1 MADTNS
7 QHEEPVLKVSDR
19 RHFTESGERRADVD
33 QTEFEEQA
41 APPPAPPPAAAPA
54 SGASGAKSKPAE
66 PAAAAAAKTP
76 PPPRAER
83 LASREITFAG
93 LIQDLYATAMMQMG
107 AELQPGQPG
116 QVDIEG
122 ARETIDLLGMLQQKT
137 HGNRDP
143 QEEQL
148 MSAVLYD
155 LRLAY
160 VELMRAATRMPP
172 LPPPPGGRK
181 R

>member
-7 QHEEPVLKVSDR
+7 QHDEPVLKVSDR
-19 RHFTESGERRADVD
+19 RHFTESGERRSDVD
-33 QTEFEEQA
+33 QQEFEERPS
-41 APPPAPPPAAAPA
+41 PPPPPPAAAA
-54 SGASGAKSKPAE
+54 AAAKPKPAE
-66 PAAAAAAKTP
+66 PAAGGAKA
-76 PPPRAER
+76 PPPRPER
-83 LASREITFAG
+83 LAARDITFAG

-137 HGNRDP
+137 HGNRDA

>member
-33 QTEFEEQA
+33 QKEYEERP
-41 APPPAPPPAAAPA
+41 APAPPPPAAAA
-54 SGASGAKSKPAE
+54 QAKPAT
-66 PAAAAAAKTP
+66 PAAPETAKPAA
-76 PPPRAER
+76 PPRPER
-83 LASREITFAG
+83 LAARDITFAG
-93 LIQDLYATAMMQMG
+93 LLQDLYATAMMQMG

-172 LPPPPGGRK
+172 LPPPPGARK

>member
-1 MADTNS
+1 MADSNS
-7 QHEEPVLKVSDR
+7 QHEEPLLKVSDR
-19 RHFTESGERRADVD
+19 RHFTESGERRAGVD
-33 QTEFEEQA
+33 QKEYEERPA
-41 APPPAPPPAAAPA
+41 PAPPPAAAA
-54 SGASGAKSKPAE
+54 AKPKAVEPP
-66 PAAAAAAKTP
+66 PAAATAKTP
-76 PPPRAER
+76 PPARPER
-83 LASREITFAG
+83 LAAREITLVG